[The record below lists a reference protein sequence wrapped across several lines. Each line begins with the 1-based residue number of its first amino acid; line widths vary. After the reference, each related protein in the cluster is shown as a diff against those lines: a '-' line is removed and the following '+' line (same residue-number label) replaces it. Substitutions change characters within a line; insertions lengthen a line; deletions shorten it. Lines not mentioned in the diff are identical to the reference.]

1 MRKQKQTSQA
11 VRKQKQKQKQKR
23 GQEAGTGKVAR
34 VQNKSKNLSDNI
46 ASELLGYSEVVEQ

>member
-11 VRKQKQKQKQKR
+11 VRKQKQKQKR